1 MLIDWVTFSEL
12 VNTRDSKHSN
22 LVCSFP
28 QYFSILFSRA
38 PSSRF
43 VGEKHELAKER
54 ITDLR
59 HLLPRASFFGTKHN
73 MFLEARRGEQ
83 MEPSMLNSLTLGHKV

>member
-1 MLIDWVTFSEL
+1 M
-12 VNTRDSKHSN
+12 
-22 LVCSFP
+22 CSFP

-59 HLLPRASFFGTKHN
+59 HQLPRASFFGTKRN

-83 MEPSMLNSLTLGHKV
+83 MEAIMLNSLTLCHKV